1 MAGMLHRHLTEALT
15 VAAKTYPVVTLIGP
29 RQSGKTT
36 LVRALFPDHLYLS
49 LEAPDLRARAIDDPR
64 SLLTRGDR
72 LILDE
77 IQRVPELL
85 SYIQVLVDDDG
96 HAGRFILTGSQ
107 NLLLMESVS
116 QTLAGRTAFLR
127 LYPLSLSE
135 LWEGPPPDPLN
146 LDRTGRAPAGGA
158 GRRDGLAGAVAR
170 PHRAPDSGRRPRR
183 GLWETLLDG
192 FYPRIHDRGLPAGE
206 WLGDYLH
213 AYVERDL
220 REVMQISDLRT
231 FERFVRL
238 AAAHTARELNLTT
251 FAADV
256 GITQQTA
263 KRWLTALEIGF
274 LATTLPPHHANY
286 RKRLRKR
293 PRLHFLDTGLV
304 CHLLDIR
311 DAGTLERHPLRGAVF
326 ESFVVSE
333 LIKSF
338 TAMRRDPPLYCWR
351 DATGRE
357 IDILIDTGERVI
369 PVEVK
374 SGRTVPADAVDTL
387 AWWTSIPSNPNQG
400 GVLVHGGAESFDF
413 KGFRVLPWFLT

>member
-1 MAGMLHRHLTEALT
+1 MLRRHLTDTLQAA
-15 VAAKTYPVVTLIGP
+15 VAAYPVVTLTGP

-36 LVRALFPDHLYLS
+36 LVRALFADYRYLS
-49 LEAPDLRARAIDDPR
+49 LEAPDLRSRAVEDPR
-64 SLLTRGDR
+64 SFLTQANH

-77 IQRVPELL
+77 IQRAPELL
-85 SYIQVLVDDDG
+85 SYVQVLVDADDRP
-96 HAGRFILTGSQ
+96 GRFILTGSQ

-135 LWEGPPPDPLN
+135 LYEGPPLDPLN
-146 LDRTGRAPAGGA
+146 LDRPDTAWGA
-158 GRRDGLAGAVAR
+158 GPGSR
-170 PHRAPDSGRRPRR
+170 PPRK
-183 GLWETLLDG
+183 GLWDTLLDG
-192 FYPRIHDRGLPAGE
+192 FYPRIHDRGIPAGE
-206 WLGDYLH
+206 WLADYLRT
-213 AYVERDL
+213 YVERDL
-220 REVMQISDLRT
+220 REVMQISDPRS

-251 FAADV
+251 LAGDI

-293 PRLHFLDTGLV
+293 PRLHFLDTGLI
-304 CHLLDIR
+304 CYLLDIR
-311 DAGTLERHPLRGAVF
+311 DAGTLERHPLRGAIF

-333 LIKSF
+333 LVKGFAAI
-338 TAMRRDPPLYCWR
+338 RRDPPLYFWR
-351 DATGRE
+351 DATGHE
-357 IDILIDTGERVI
+357 IDVLIDAGERLV

-374 SGRTVPADAVDTL
+374 SGQTVAGDAVDTL
-387 AWWTSIPSNPNQG
+387 AWWTSLSSNPNRG
-400 GVLVHGGAESFDF
+400 GVLVHGGVESFDF
-413 KGFRVLPWFLT
+413 KGFRVLPWFLR

>member
-1 MAGMLHRHLTEALT
+1 MLRRHLTQALK
-15 VAAKTYPVVTLIGP
+15 AAAATYPVVTLTGP

-36 LVRALFPDHLYLS
+36 LVQALFGEYRYLS
-49 LEAPDLRARAIDDPR
+49 LEAPDVRARAIQDPR
-64 SLLTRGDR
+64 SFLTQADR

-85 SYIQVLVDDDG
+85 SYIQVLVDADRLP
-96 HAGRFILTGSQ
+96 GRFILTGSQ

-135 LWEGPPPDPLN
+135 LRESPPLDPLH
-146 LDRTGRAPAGGA
+146 LDRARRKTTGRK
-158 GRRDGLAGAVAR
+158 RRL
-170 PHRAPDSGRRPRR
+170 PRK
-183 GLWETLLDG
+183 GLWDTLLDG
-192 FYPRIHDRGLPAGE
+192 FYPRIHDRGIPAGE
-206 WLGDYLH
+206 WLADYFRT
-213 AYVERDL
+213 YVERDL
-220 REVMQISDLRT
+220 REVMQTSDQRS

-238 AAAHTARELNLTT
+238 AAAHTAQELNLTT
-251 FAADV
+251 LASDV

-286 RKRLRKR
+286 RKRMRKR
-293 PRLHFLDTGLV
+293 PRLHFLDTGLI
-304 CHLLDIR
+304 CYLLDIR

-333 LIKSF
+333 LVKNF
-338 TAMRRDPPLYCWR
+338 AATRRDPPLFFWR
-351 DATGRE
+351 DATGHE
-357 IDILIDTGERVI
+357 IDVLIDTGERII

-374 SGRTVPADAVDTL
+374 SGQTVAGDAVDTL

-400 GVLVHGGAESFDF
+400 GVLVHGGEESFDF
-413 KGFRVLPWFLT
+413 KGFRVLPWFLH

>member
-1 MAGMLHRHLTEALT
+1 MLRRHLTEALR
-15 VAAKTYPVVTLIGP
+15 AAAAAYPVVTLTGP

-36 LVRALFPDHLYLS
+36 LVRAIFPDHRYLS
-49 LEAPDLRARAIDDPR
+49 LEAPDLRARAVEDPR
-64 SLLTRGDR
+64 SFLAQGEH

-85 SYIQVLVDDDG
+85 SYIQVLVDES
-96 HAGRFILTGSQ
+96 ALPGRFILTGSQ

-116 QTLAGRTAFLR
+116 QTLAGRTAFLT
-127 LYPLSLSE
+127 LHPLSLPE
-135 LWEGPPPDPLN
+135 LCESPPLDPLS
-146 LDRTGRAPAGGA
+146 LDRTGAALAGQGSRAP
-158 GRRDGLAGAVAR
+158 RK
-170 PHRAPDSGRRPRR
+170 
-183 GLWETLLDG
+183 GLWETLFEG
-192 FYPRIHDRGLPAGE
+192 FYPRIHDRGVPAGE
-206 WLGDYLH
+206 WLADYLR

-220 REVMQISDLRT
+220 REVMQISDPRS

-238 AAAHTARELNLTT
+238 AAAHTAQELNLTT
-251 FAADV
+251 LAGDV

-274 LATTLPPHHANY
+274 LATTLAPHHANY

-293 PRLHFLDTGLV
+293 PRLHFLDTGLI
-304 CHLLDIR
+304 CYLLGIK

-333 LIKSF
+333 LVKSF
-338 TAMRRDPPLYCWR
+338 AAKRRDPPLYFWR
-351 DATGRE
+351 DGTGHE
-357 IDILIDTGERVI
+357 IDILIDTGERII

-374 SGRTVPADAVDTL
+374 SGQTVAGDAVDTL
-387 AWWTSIPSNPNQG
+387 AWWTAIPSNPNRG

-413 KGFRVLPWFLT
+413 KGFRVLPWFLG

>member
-1 MAGMLHRHLTEALT
+1 MLRRHLTKALK
-15 VAAKTYPVVTLIGP
+15 AAAATYPVVTLTGP

-36 LVRALFPDHLYLS
+36 LVRALFGEYRYLS
-49 LEAPDLRARAIDDPR
+49 LEAPDVRARAVQDPR
-64 SLLTRGDR
+64 SFLTQEDR

-85 SYIQVLVDDDG
+85 SYIQVLVDADNLP
-96 HAGRFILTGSQ
+96 GRFILTGSQ

-135 LWEGPPPDPLN
+135 LRGNPPLDPLN
-146 LDRTGRAPAGGA
+146 LDRTRRKTTGRKS
-158 GRRDGLAGAVAR
+158 RL
-170 PHRAPDSGRRPRR
+170 PRK
-183 GLWETLLDG
+183 GLWDTLLDG
-192 FYPRIHDRGLPAGE
+192 FYPRIHDQGIPAGE
-206 WLGDYLH
+206 WLADYFRT
-213 AYVERDL
+213 YVERDL
-220 REVMQISDLRT
+220 REVMQISDQRS

-238 AAAHTARELNLTT
+238 AAAHTAQELNLTT
-251 FAADV
+251 LASDV

-286 RKRLRKR
+286 RKRMRKR
-293 PRLHFLDTGLV
+293 PRLHFLDTGLI
-304 CHLLDIR
+304 CYLLDIR
-311 DAGTLERHPLRGAVF
+311 DARTLERHPLRGAVF

-333 LIKSF
+333 LVKNF
-338 TAMRRDPPLYCWR
+338 AAKRRDPPLFFWR
-351 DATGRE
+351 DATGHE
-357 IDILIDTGERVI
+357 IDVLIDTGERII

-374 SGRTVPADAVDTL
+374 SGQTVAGDAVDTL

-400 GVLVHGGAESFDF
+400 GVLVHGGDESFNF
-413 KGFRVLPWFLT
+413 KGFRVLPWFLR